1 MQRALIVAAQ
11 VDDGLDP
18 EAVDRGQVVGC
29 RFLMMRRPPQY
40 AAAQSPAAFDAI
52 AAIVAEIVDARQGQ
66 DALGEAT
73 VWLERDKQ
81 VFIGRG
87 LSTDVVEAS
96 ARAFVNAVNKMTA
109 VCGLPSENQVAGGI

>member
-1 MQRALIVAAQ
+1 MASVRISSAGLKTPLSQAA
-11 VDDGLDP
+11 VGDGP
-18 EAVDRGQVVGC
+18 V
-29 RFLMMRRPPQY
+29 
-40 AAAQSPAAFDAI
+40 DAI
-52 AAIVAEIVDARQGQ
+52 FNAIETAVGFSVTLKDYQLKAVTSGQ